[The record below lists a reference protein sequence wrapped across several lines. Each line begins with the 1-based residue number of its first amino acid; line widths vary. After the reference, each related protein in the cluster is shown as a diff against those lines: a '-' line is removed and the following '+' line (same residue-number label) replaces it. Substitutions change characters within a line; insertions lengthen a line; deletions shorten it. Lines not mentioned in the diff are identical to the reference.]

1 MQNPRSLVGKEVHF
15 RPRDG
20 IVRAGVVMS
29 FWSKDNKE
37 FELNI
42 KVTKGPDV
50 GHGFSVSPDEI
61 DDILRW
67 LSEV

>member
-1 MQNPRSLVGKEVHF
+1 MVGREVQF

-20 IVRAGVVMS
+20 IVRKGTIMTI
-29 FWSKDNKE
+29 WYKDYMRE
-37 FELNI
+37 FEFNI
-42 KVTKGPDV
+42 KVTEGPDV

-67 LSEV
+67 LSEI